1 MVTPPPAQARPDMIQ
16 TCPDMPKRGGVTEA
30 EIAKVLEI
38 VIGVF

>member
-1 MVTPPPAQARPDMIQ
+1 MVTPPAQACPDMIQ
-16 TCPDMPKRGGVTEA
+16 TCPDMSEEEGGVTEA